1 MRHDPADIRHA
12 AKVFKALSHPDRLQ
26 IACRLAEGEPTTQ
39 KVLIEEMGLPQSTLA
54 RHLAPLRDLGLVEGR
69 RQGPEVL
76 LAVEDPLVRTLVQ
89 SVCVWLHPRGRKRGR
104 ANGGG
109 RAS

>member
-1 MRHDPADIRHA
+1 MRHDPADIRRA
-12 AKVFKALSHPDRLQ
+12 AKLFKALSHPDRLQ

-54 RHLAPLRDLGLVEGR
+54 RHLSPLRELGLVHGR
-69 RQGPEVL
+69 RQGPEVF

-89 SVCVWLHPRGRKRGR
+89 SVCDWLHPQGRKRGHGNR
-104 ANGGG
+104 WGH
-109 RAS
+109 AS